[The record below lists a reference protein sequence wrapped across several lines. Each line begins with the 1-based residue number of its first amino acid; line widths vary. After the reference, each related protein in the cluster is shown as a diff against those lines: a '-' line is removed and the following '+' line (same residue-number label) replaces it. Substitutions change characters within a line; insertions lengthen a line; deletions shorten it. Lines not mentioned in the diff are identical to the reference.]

1 MLQQEVDPTTQT
13 LREFALSLVRHAPP
27 SSLSRVAAGVLSVL
41 ERQGPQRITILAERE
56 SVSQPAMT
64 GLVQRLEAADLVER
78 RADPAD
84 GRAALIVITVPG
96 LDALTARRHSHDARL
111 ASAIESLAAADRAA
125 LEAALPALTHLLESY
140 ESA

>member
-1 MLQQEVDPTTQT
+1 MSQQELNSATQT
-13 LREFALSLVRHAPP
+13 LREFALTVVRHAPP

-41 ERQGPQRITILAERE
+41 ERQGPRRITSLAERE

-64 GLVQRLEAADLVER
+64 GLVQRLESAGLVER

-84 GRAALIVITVPG
+84 GRAALIAITVPG
-96 LDALTARRHSHDARL
+96 LEALMARRRSHDTRL
-111 ASAIESLAAADRAA
+111 AAAISSLSTADRAA
-125 LEAALPALTHLLESY
+125 LDAATPALTHLLEAY